1 MVERVVLVFYAA
13 GAVALGIF
21 YGWEWLLLVLLVG
34 VVPGVALAYLV
45 VRGGEWL
52 SDAAGRL
59 YGDDPDRARRGVDF
73 VSVEHKL
80 GRRAGRELLRRSG

>member
-1 MVERVVLVFYAA
+1 MVERVVLVIYAA

-59 YGDDPDRARRGVDF
+59 YGDDPSRRRP
-73 VSVEHKL
+73 
-80 GRRAGRELLRRSG
+80 RR